1 MTMGAH
7 EAVAKD
13 RGERLRNGFRKLTKP
28 VSGSQP
34 TLGSPPASVPEHVA
48 VRLSLLYAAVFLQVG
63 VTLPF
68 FALWLDARGLSAGE
82 IAVTLAAP
90 QLLRIVSTPALAYA
104 ADRFAL
110 RKPVLVAC
118 LAVSLAAFIGLAQQS
133 ALWPIVA
140 LYTLA
145 SAATSGAMPLAE
157 ATTLR
162 LAAEGRADYGR
173 VRLWGSVAFI
183 VASVLAGP
191 MVKLLEAHS
200 IVWLMSGAAALA
212 LAAGCAAPRA
222 DGGPTARP
230 RISGAIRI
238 LTAPRLLALFAAGS
252 LVQASHAVY
261 YAFAS
266 LHWREQGLGEPV
278 IGGLWA
284 WGVVCEVGLFWGS
297 DRLFGRFGPAL
308 PLAVGAAASVLR
320 WTAMAADPPLAALIV
335 LQAGHA
341 LTFAAAHVGAVR
353 AAARVAPALQAT
365 AQSVYAALNGLT
377 MAAAMAAAGPL
388 YRIFGSGAYLGAAA
402 LALVGLGLIV
412 LAMRWPDQVCN
423 P

>member
-1 MTMGAH
+1 MTLGAH

-13 RGERLRNGFRKLTKP
+13 RGERLRIGFRKLTKP
-28 VSGSQP
+28 IDP
-34 TLGSPPASVPEHVA
+34 AASVPEYVA
-48 VRLSLLYAAVFLQVG
+48 ARLSLLYAAVFLQVG

-68 FALWLDARGLSAGE
+68 FALWLDAKGLSAGE
-82 IAVTLAAP
+82 IAATLAAP

-110 RKPVLVAC
+110 RKPILVAC
-118 LAVSLAAFIGLAQQS
+118 FAVSLAAFVGLALQS
-133 ALWPIVA
+133 AVWPIVA

-162 LAAEGRADYGR
+162 LAADGRAGYGR

-183 VASVLAGP
+183 AASVLSGP
-191 MVKLLEAHS
+191 IVKLLEAES
-200 IVWLMSGAAALA
+200 IIWLMTGAAALA
-212 LAAGCAAPRA
+212 LAAGCATPRTDA
-222 DGGPTARP
+222 EAAARP
-230 RISGAIRI
+230 RFPGAVRI
-238 LTAPRLLALFAAGS
+238 LADPRLLALFAAGS

-266 LHWREQGLGEPV
+266 LHWRGQGLGEPV

-284 WGVVCEVGLFWGS
+284 WGVVCEVGLFWAS

-308 PLAVGAAASVLR
+308 PLAVGAAACVLR
-320 WTAMAADPPLAALIV
+320 WTAMAADPPLAALVV

-353 AAARVAPALQAT
+353 AAARAAPELQAT

-388 YRIFGSGAYLGAAA
+388 YKNLGAGAYLGAAA
-402 LALVGLGLIV
+402 LALVGLGLIA
-412 LAMRWPDQVCN
+412 LAARRPDRARS